1 MSAAALLARNS
12 NPSDADIDTAMN
24 GNLCR
29 CGTYLRIREAI
40 HKAAAMPATDS
51 NAANR
56 NSRSDKN

>member
-1 MSAAALLARNS
+1 
-12 NPSDADIDTAMN
+12 MN

-40 HKAAAMPATDS
+40 HKAAAMPATDA

-56 NSRSDKN
+56 SGRSGDRN